1 MPSEAMAQR
10 LQQTLQEIEA
20 AARKAGRRS
29 EEIRLIAVSK
39 LHSPQAVD
47 ALARAGH
54 RDFGENYVQEAL
66 DKQKQV
72 LHQDLNWHFIGRI
85 QTNKAKYLPGKFHL
99 VHTIDSEKLALAL
112 DKRCQNE
119 GLDQAVLLQVNL
131 AEEEQKGGIQGEET
145 VRLAESVVSSKR
157 LLLSGL
163 MCMPPFFDHPERSR
177 PYFAAL
183 RSLKEELESRLG
195 VHLPHLSMGMSNDYL
210 QAIEE
215 GATLLRV
222 GTKIFGERPY

>member
-10 LQQTLQEIEA
+10 LQQTLQEIES
-20 AARKAGRRS
+20 AARKAGRKS

-39 LHSPQAVD
+39 LHPSQAVD

-131 AEEEQKGGIQGEET
+131 AGEEQKGGIQGEET
-145 VRLAESVVSSKR
+145 VRLAESVVASKR

-163 MCMPPFFDHPERSR
+163 MCMPPFFDDPERSR

-195 VHLPHLSMGMSNDYL
+195 AHLPHLSMGMSNDYL

-215 GATLLRV
+215 GATLLRI